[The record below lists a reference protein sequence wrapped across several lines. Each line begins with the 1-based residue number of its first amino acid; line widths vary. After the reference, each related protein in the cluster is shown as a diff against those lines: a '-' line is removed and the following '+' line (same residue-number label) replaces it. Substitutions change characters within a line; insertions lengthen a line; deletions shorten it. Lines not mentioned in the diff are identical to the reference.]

1 MPAPTLRMDGG
12 AVRLYRSSAGAVRD
26 AGPYAADGWGCR
38 AAAGAS
44 PRPTGSERM
53 GPSGGFRRVPA
64 AGHTG
69 PALRDHT
76 NPLPAGLRGLWPSY
90 RNNAKHGLRTLPHFF
105 QPTAP
110 NHYKQLKLPKLKS
123 FTRFFSCEGCPPP
136 VCLRCSPGLFRHGG
150 GAASCHTSSMAAK
163 PHLALTKNSSP
174 TTLANGRRAT
184 QIVGS
189 RGQRPRSRRARREIP
204 PAVAV
209 GETPAGYFR
218 SK

>member
-90 RNNAKHGLRTLPHFF
+90 F
-105 QPTAP
+105 
-110 NHYKQLKLPKLKS
+110 
-123 FTRFFSCEGCPPP
+123 
-136 VCLRCSPGLFRHGG
+136 
-150 GAASCHTSSMAAK
+150 GAMLLGVS
-163 PHLALTKNSSP
+163 
-174 TTLANGRRAT
+174 
-184 QIVGS
+184 
-189 RGQRPRSRRARREIP
+189 SRRVRSDLTAKGGSLFVDYAVEIEHVP
-204 PAVAV
+204 V
-209 GETPAGYFR
+209 GTNTYEITVWEP
-218 SK
+218 